1 MKKLS
6 NPKRRTAH
14 TMRCRAS
21 ANAAKT
27 PAQRTAQPH
36 GLQKMRKYDPFQKDE
51 KFFKKVL
58 DNFAASGIITIVP
71 GAAVQEHNR
80 ICGYGG
86 IGRRVRFRF

>member
-1 MKKLS
+1 MENKQIKVIV
-6 NPKRRTAH
+6 KRPN
-14 TMRCRAS
+14 S
-21 ANAAKT
+21 KAKEMT
-27 PAQRTAQPH
+27 IEDRLKTYQELVE
-36 GLQKMRKYDPFQKDE
+36 GYIEVIPFPKDE

-71 GAAVQEHNR
+71 SVTAHEHNR

>member
-1 MKKLS
+1 MHGTRNALQSIYECRK
-6 NPKRRTAH
+6 NACAAH
-14 TMRCRAS
+14 S
-21 ANAAKT
+21 
-27 PAQRTAQPH
+27 TAQPH
-36 GLQKMRKYDPFQKDE
+36 GLQKMRKYDSFQKDE

-71 GAAVQEHNR
+71 SVTAHEHNR

>member
-1 MKKLS
+1 MFTNAGK
-6 NPKRRTAH
+6 TAK
-14 TMRCRAS
+14 
-21 ANAAKT
+21 NACAADT
-27 PAQRTAQPH
+27 VTALPT
-36 GLQKMRKYDPFQKDE
+36 KMRKYDPFQKDE
-51 KFFKKVL
+51 KFFEKVL